1 MDTKTRLMEDLK
13 TAMRE
18 HDVVRRDAIRMAR
31 AAIGNAEIELQ
42 REVTDTEA
50 IKIIAKEVKLR
61 KEAVEMF
68 RRGERDDLVSN
79 ELAGIAVLVA
89 YLPEL
94 MSEEDISAEAAAV
107 IQEMGA
113 SGMQDMGPV
122 MRTLMGR
129 LSGRADG
136 GVVNRIVREILSGL

>member
-18 HDVVRRDAIRMAR
+18 HDNVRRDAIRMAR

-42 REVTDTEA
+42 REVTDAEA
-50 IKIIAKEVKLR
+50 VKIIAKEVKLR

-68 RRGERDDLVSN
+68 RRGERDDLVSD

-94 MSEEDISAEAAAV
+94 MSEEDIRAEAAAV
-107 IQEMGA
+107 VQEMGA

-122 MRTLMGR
+122 MRTLMGK